1 MKEDKELVKNKN
13 TNIINKK
20 DKDKDLLRAQTANIR
35 QKIIKEMIILDQDKN
50 MFKIRYKIKIYL
62 VLA

>member
-1 MKEDKELVKNKN
+1 VKEDKELVKNKN